1 MQKEMKVNKIPAKTW
16 YRLNMNDAT
25 VLWDQDN
32 TYCMSHESIEAN
44 DNETKEVVITVEDEA
59 RKDSASSEPLSY
71 SSKDITIKAGKVG
84 KITAYVL
91 MKAHQNVAINLTLN
105 TEEDATIKLVEVQLA
120 DSDAVIVNTIKGTCS
135 EQSSIEVVHFFMGR
149 GQIFSDS
156 RIDLVGKKSRAA
168 FDVGYIGNSPAV
180 AGADAKGD
188 NIDINIVI
196 NHIGKRSES
205 DINVNG
211 ALKDGATKTF
221 RGTIDFKTG
230 SSDSVGNEQETVILL
245 GEDVINRTIPII
257 LCAEENVV
265 GNHGGS
271 IGELDDDLLF
281 YFESRGIDREEA
293 ENIMARASIERVLR
307 LVDNETVK
315 EEITTKLEEIL

>member
-1 MQKEMKVNKIPAKTW
+1 MIVNKIPAKTW

-32 TYCMSHESIEAN
+32 TYSLSQESIETKE
-44 DNETKEVVITVEDEA
+44 NETKEVVISVED
-59 RKDSASSEPLSY
+59 DSSSSEHSY
-71 SSKDITIKAGKVG
+71 SSKNITITAGKAS
-84 KITAYVL
+84 KITAYVM
-91 MKAHQNVAINLTLN
+91 MKVHQNMAINLNLN

-120 DSDAVIVNTIKGTCS
+120 DSDAVIVNNIKGTCS
-135 EQSSIEVVHFFMGR
+135 DQSAIEVVHFFMGR

-156 RIDLVGKKSRAA
+156 QIDLVGKKSRAA
-168 FDVGYIGNSPAV
+168 FDVGYIGNSPV
-180 AGADAKGD
+180 ADKADAKGD
-188 NIDINIVI
+188 NIDINILI
-196 NHIGKRSES
+196 NHIGKKTES

-245 GEDVINRTIPII
+245 GEDVINKTIPII

-281 YFESRGIDREEA
+281 YFESRGIGREEA

-307 LVDNETVK
+307 LVDNESVR
-315 EEITTKLEEIL
+315 EEITNKLEEIL

>member
-1 MQKEMKVNKIPAKTW
+1 MQKEIIVNKIPAKTW

-25 VLWDQDN
+25 VLWDQDS
-32 TYCMSHESIEAN
+32 TYSLSQEIIETKE
-44 DNETKEVVITVEDEA
+44 NETKEVVITVED
-59 RKDSASSEPLSY
+59 DSSSSEHSY
-71 SSKDITIKAGKVG
+71 SSKNITITAGKAS
-84 KITAYVL
+84 KITAYV
-91 MKAHQNVAINLTLN
+91 MIKAHQNMAINLTLN
-105 TEEDATIKLVEVQLA
+105 TEDDATIKLVEVQLA
-120 DSDAVIVNTIKGTCS
+120 DSDAVIVNNIKGTCS
-135 EQSSIEVVHFFMGR
+135 DQSAIEVVHFFMGR

-156 RIDLVGKKSRAA
+156 QIDLLGKKSRAA
-168 FDVGYIGNSPAV
+168 LDVGYIGNSPV
-180 AGADAKGD
+180 AGKAGAKGD
-188 NIDINIVI
+188 NIDINILI
-196 NHIGKRSES
+196 NHIGKKTES

-230 SSDSVGNEQETVILL
+230 SSDSIGNEQETVILL
-245 GEDVINRTIPII
+245 GEDVINKTIPII

-281 YFESRGIDREEA
+281 YFESRGIGREEA

-307 LVDNETVK
+307 LVDNESVR
-315 EEITTKLEEIL
+315 EEITNKLEEIL

>member
-1 MQKEMKVNKIPAKTW
+1 MKVNKIPVKTW

-71 SSKDITIKAGKVG
+71 SSKDITIKAGKAG

-91 MKAHQNVAINLTLN
+91 MKAHQNMAINLTLS

-120 DSDAVIVNTIKGTCS
+120 DSDSVIVNTIKGTCS
-135 EQSSIEVVHFFMGR
+135 EQASIEVVHFFMGR

-211 ALKDGATKTF
+211 ALKDGAKKTF

>member
-1 MQKEMKVNKIPAKTW
+1 MIVNKIPAKTW

-32 TYCMSHESIEAN
+32 TYSLSQESIETKE
-44 DNETKEVVITVEDEA
+44 NETKEVVISVED
-59 RKDSASSEPLSY
+59 DSSSSEHSY
-71 SSKDITIKAGKVG
+71 SSKNITITAGKAS
-84 KITAYVL
+84 KITAYVM
-91 MKAHQNVAINLTLN
+91 MKAHQNMAINLNLN
-105 TEEDATIKLVEVQLA
+105 TEEDATIKLVEVQLT

-135 EQSSIEVVHFFMGR
+135 DQSSIEVVHFFMGR

-168 FDVGYIGNSPAV
+168 FDVGYIGNSPV
-180 AGADAKGD
+180 AGKAGAKGD
-188 NIDINIVI
+188 NIDINILI
-196 NHIGKRSES
+196 NHIGKKTES

-245 GEDVINRTIPII
+245 GEDVINKTIPII

-281 YFESRGIDREEA
+281 YFESRGIGREEA

-307 LVDNETVK
+307 LVDNESVR
-315 EEITTKLEEIL
+315 EEITNKLEEIL

>member
-1 MQKEMKVNKIPAKTW
+1 MQKEMIVNKIPAKTW

-32 TYCMSHESIEAN
+32 TYSLSQESIETKE
-44 DNETKEVVITVEDEA
+44 NETKEVVITVED
-59 RKDSASSEPLSY
+59 DSSSSEHSY
-71 SSKDITIKAGKVG
+71 SSKNITITAGKAS
-84 KITAYVL
+84 KITAYVM
-91 MKAHQNVAINLTLN
+91 MKVHQNMAINLNLN

-120 DSDAVIVNTIKGTCS
+120 DSDAVIVNNIKGTCS
-135 EQSSIEVVHFFMGR
+135 EQSAIEVVHFFMGR

-156 RIDLVGKKSRAA
+156 QIDLLGKKSRAA
-168 FDVGYIGNSPAV
+168 FDVGYIGNSPV
-180 AGADAKGD
+180 ADKAGAKGD
-188 NIDINIVI
+188 NIDINILI
-196 NHIGKRSES
+196 NHIGKKTES

-245 GEDVINRTIPII
+245 GEDVINKTIPII

-281 YFESRGIDREEA
+281 YFESRGIGREEA

-307 LVDNETVK
+307 LVDNESVR
-315 EEITTKLEEIL
+315 EEITNKLEEIL

>member
-1 MQKEMKVNKIPAKTW
+1 MIVNKIPAKTW

-32 TYCMSHESIEAN
+32 TYSLSQESIETKE
-44 DNETKEVVITVEDEA
+44 NETKEVVITVED
-59 RKDSASSEPLSY
+59 DSSSSEHSY
-71 SSKDITIKAGKVG
+71 SSNNITITAGKAS
-84 KITAYVL
+84 KITAYVM
-91 MKAHQNVAINLTLN
+91 MKAHQNVAINLNLN

-156 RIDLVGKKSRAA
+156 QIDLLGKKSRAA
-168 FDVGYIGNSPAV
+168 FDVGYIGNGPV
-180 AGADAKGD
+180 AGKAGAKGD
-188 NIDINIVI
+188 NIDINILI
-196 NHIGKRSES
+196 NHIGKKTES

-245 GEDVINRTIPII
+245 GEDVINKTIPII

-281 YFESRGIDREEA
+281 YFESRGIGREEA

-307 LVDNETVK
+307 LVDNESVR
-315 EEITTKLEEIL
+315 EEITNKLEEIL

>member
-1 MQKEMKVNKIPAKTW
+1 MQKEMIVNKIPAKTW

-32 TYCMSHESIEAN
+32 TYSLSQESIETKE
-44 DNETKEVVITVEDEA
+44 NETKEVVISVED
-59 RKDSASSEPLSY
+59 DSSSSEHSY
-71 SSKDITIKAGKVG
+71 SSKNITITAGKAS
-84 KITAYVL
+84 KITAYVM
-91 MKAHQNVAINLTLN
+91 MKAHQNMAINLTLN
-105 TEEDATIKLVEVQLA
+105 TEDDATIKLVEVQLA
-120 DSDAVIVNTIKGTCS
+120 DSDAVIVNNIKGTCS
-135 EQSSIEVVHFFMGR
+135 DQSAIEVVHFFMGR

-156 RIDLVGKKSRAA
+156 QINLLGKKSRAA
-168 FDVGYIGNSPAV
+168 FDVGYIGNSPV
-180 AGADAKGD
+180 ADKAGAKGD
-188 NIDINIVI
+188 NIDINILI
-196 NHIGKRSES
+196 NHIGKKTES

-245 GEDVINRTIPII
+245 GEDVINKTIPII

-281 YFESRGIDREEA
+281 YFESRGIGREEA

-307 LVDNETVK
+307 LVDNDSVR
-315 EEITTKLEEIL
+315 EEITNKLEEIL

>member
-1 MQKEMKVNKIPAKTW
+1 MIVNKIPAKTW

-32 TYCMSHESIEAN
+32 TYSLSQESIETKE
-44 DNETKEVVITVEDEA
+44 NETKEVVISVED
-59 RKDSASSEPLSY
+59 DSSSSEHSY
-71 SSKDITIKAGKVG
+71 SSKNITITAGKAS
-84 KITAYVL
+84 KITAYVM
-91 MKAHQNVAINLTLN
+91 MKAHQNMAINLNLN

-120 DSDAVIVNTIKGTCS
+120 DSDAVIVNNIKGTCS
-135 EQSSIEVVHFFMGR
+135 EQSAIEVVHFFMGR

-168 FDVGYIGNSPAV
+168 FDVGYIGNSPV
-180 AGADAKGD
+180 ADKAGAKGD
-188 NIDINIVI
+188 NIDINILI
-196 NHIGKRSES
+196 NHIGKKTES

-245 GEDVINRTIPII
+245 GEDVINKTIPII

-281 YFESRGIDREEA
+281 YFESRGIGREEA

-307 LVDNETVK
+307 LVDNESVR
-315 EEITTKLEEIL
+315 EEITNKLEEIL

>member
-1 MQKEMKVNKIPAKTW
+1 MQKEMIVNKIPAKTW

-32 TYCMSHESIEAN
+32 TYSLSQESIETKE
-44 DNETKEVVITVEDEA
+44 NETKEVVISVED
-59 RKDSASSEPLSY
+59 DSSSSEHSY
-71 SSKDITIKAGKVG
+71 SSKNITITAGKAS
-84 KITAYVL
+84 KITAYVM
-91 MKAHQNVAINLTLN
+91 MKVHQNMAINLNLN

-120 DSDAVIVNTIKGTCS
+120 DSDAVIVNNIKGTCS
-135 EQSSIEVVHFFMGR
+135 DQSAIEVVHFFMGR

-156 RIDLVGKKSRAA
+156 QIDLVGKKSRAA
-168 FDVGYIGNSPAV
+168 FDVGYIGNSPV
-180 AGADAKGD
+180 ADKADAKGD
-188 NIDINIVI
+188 NIDINILI
-196 NHIGKRSES
+196 NHIGKKTES

-245 GEDVINRTIPII
+245 GEDVINKTIPII

-281 YFESRGIDREEA
+281 YFESRGIGREEA

-307 LVDNETVK
+307 LVDNESVR
-315 EEITTKLEEIL
+315 EEITNKLEEIL

>member
-1 MQKEMKVNKIPAKTW
+1 MIVNKIPAKTW

-32 TYCMSHESIEAN
+32 TYSLSQESIETKE
-44 DNETKEVVITVEDEA
+44 NETKEVVISVED
-59 RKDSASSEPLSY
+59 DSSSSEHSY
-71 SSKDITIKAGKVG
+71 SSKNITITAGKAS
-84 KITAYVL
+84 KITAYVM
-91 MKAHQNVAINLTLN
+91 MKAHQNVAINLNLN

-135 EQSSIEVVHFFMGR
+135 DQSSIEVVHFFMGR

-168 FDVGYIGNSPAV
+168 FDVGYIGNSPV
-180 AGADAKGD
+180 ADKAGAKGD
-188 NIDINIVI
+188 NIDINILI
-196 NHIGKRSES
+196 NHIGKKTES

-245 GEDVINRTIPII
+245 GEDVINKTIPII

-281 YFESRGIDREEA
+281 YFESRGIGREEA

-307 LVDNETVK
+307 LVDNESVRK
-315 EEITTKLEEIL
+315 EITNKLEEIL

>member
-1 MQKEMKVNKIPAKTW
+1 MKVNKIPAKTW

-32 TYCMSHESIEAN
+32 TYSLSQESIETKE
-44 DNETKEVVITVEDEA
+44 NETKEVVITVED
-59 RKDSASSEPLSY
+59 DSSSSEHSY
-71 SSKDITIKAGKVG
+71 SSKNITITAGKAS
-84 KITAYVL
+84 KITAYVM
-91 MKAHQNVAINLTLN
+91 MKAHQNMAINLNLN
-105 TEEDATIKLVEVQLA
+105 TEDDATIKLVEVQLA
-120 DSDAVIVNTIKGTCS
+120 DSDAVIVNNIKGTCS
-135 EQSSIEVVHFFMGR
+135 DQSAIEVVHFFMGR

-156 RIDLVGKKSRAA
+156 QIDLLGKKSRAA
-168 FDVGYIGNSPAV
+168 FDVGYIGNGPAV
-180 AGADAKGD
+180 AGSDAKGD

-211 ALKDGATKTF
+211 ALKDGSTKTF

-245 GEDVINRTIPII
+245 GEDVINKTIPII

-281 YFESRGIDREEA
+281 YFESRGIGREEA

-307 LVDNETVK
+307 LVDNESVR
-315 EEITTKLEEIL
+315 EEITNKLEEIL

>member
-1 MQKEMKVNKIPAKTW
+1 MIVNKIPAKTW

-32 TYCMSHESIEAN
+32 TYSLSQESIKTKE
-44 DNETKEVVITVEDEA
+44 NETKEVVISVED
-59 RKDSASSEPLSY
+59 DSSSSEHSY
-71 SSKDITIKAGKVG
+71 SSKNITITAGKAS
-84 KITAYVL
+84 KITAYVM
-91 MKAHQNVAINLTLN
+91 MKAHQNVAINLNLN

-120 DSDAVIVNTIKGTCS
+120 DSDAVIVNNIKGTCS
-135 EQSSIEVVHFFMGR
+135 DQSAIEVVHFFMGR

-156 RIDLVGKKSRAA
+156 QIDLLGKKSRAA
-168 FDVGYIGNSPAV
+168 FDVGYIGNNPV
-180 AGADAKGD
+180 ADKAGAKGD
-188 NIDINIVI
+188 NIDINILI
-196 NHIGKRSES
+196 NHIGKKTES

-245 GEDVINRTIPII
+245 GEDVINKTIPII

-281 YFESRGIDREEA
+281 YFESRGIGREEA

-307 LVDNETVK
+307 LVDNESVR
-315 EEITTKLEEIL
+315 EEITNKLEEIL

>member
-1 MQKEMKVNKIPAKTW
+1 MIVNKIPAKTW

-32 TYCMSHESIEAN
+32 TYSLSQESIETKE
-44 DNETKEVVITVEDEA
+44 NETKEVVISVED
-59 RKDSASSEPLSY
+59 DSSSSEHSY
-71 SSKDITIKAGKVG
+71 SSKNITITAGKAS
-84 KITAYVL
+84 KITAYVM
-91 MKAHQNVAINLTLN
+91 MKAHQNMAINLTLN
-105 TEEDATIKLVEVQLA
+105 TEDDATIKLVEVQLA
-120 DSDAVIVNTIKGTCS
+120 DSDAVIVNNIKGTCS
-135 EQSSIEVVHFFMGR
+135 DQSAIEVVHFFMGR

-156 RIDLVGKKSRAA
+156 QINLLGKKSRAA
-168 FDVGYIGNSPAV
+168 FDVGYIGNSPV
-180 AGADAKGD
+180 ADKAGAKGD
-188 NIDINIVI
+188 NIDINILI
-196 NHIGKRSES
+196 NHIGKKTES

-245 GEDVINRTIPII
+245 GEDVINKTIPII

-281 YFESRGIDREEA
+281 YFESRGIGREEA

-307 LVDNETVK
+307 LVDNESVR
-315 EEITTKLEEIL
+315 EEITNKLEEIL

>member
-1 MQKEMKVNKIPAKTW
+1 MIVNKIPAKTW

-32 TYCMSHESIEAN
+32 TYSLSQESIETKE
-44 DNETKEVVITVEDEA
+44 NETKEVVISVED
-59 RKDSASSEPLSY
+59 DSSSSEHSY
-71 SSKDITIKAGKVG
+71 SSKNITITAGKAS
-84 KITAYVL
+84 KITAYVM
-91 MKAHQNVAINLTLN
+91 MKAHQNMAINLNLN
-105 TEEDATIKLVEVQLA
+105 TEDDATIKLVEVQLA
-120 DSDAVIVNTIKGTCS
+120 DSDAVIVNNIKGTCS
-135 EQSSIEVVHFFMGR
+135 DQSAIEVVHFFMGR

-156 RIDLVGKKSRAA
+156 QIDLLGKKSRAA
-168 FDVGYIGNSPAV
+168 FDVGYIGNSPV
-180 AGADAKGD
+180 AGKAGAKGD
-188 NIDINIVI
+188 SIDINILI
-196 NHIGKRSES
+196 NHIGKKTES

-245 GEDVINRTIPII
+245 GEDVINKTIPII

-281 YFESRGIDREEA
+281 YFESRGIGREEA

-307 LVDNETVK
+307 LVDNESVR
-315 EEITTKLEEIL
+315 EEITNKLEEIL

>member
-16 YRLNMNDAT
+16 YRLNVNDAT

-71 SSKDITIKAGKVG
+71 SSKDITIKTGKAG

-211 ALKDGATKTF
+211 ALKDGAIKTF

-230 SSDSVGNEQETVILL
+230 SSDSVGNEQETVVLL
-245 GEDVINRTIPII
+245 GENVINRTIPII

>member
-1 MQKEMKVNKIPAKTW
+1 MQKEMIVNKIPAKTW

-32 TYCMSHESIEAN
+32 TYSLSQESIETKE
-44 DNETKEVVITVEDEA
+44 NETKEVVISVED
-59 RKDSASSEPLSY
+59 DSSSSEHSY
-71 SSKDITIKAGKVG
+71 SSKNITITAGKAS
-84 KITAYVL
+84 KITAYVM
-91 MKAHQNVAINLTLN
+91 MKAHQNMAINLTLN
-105 TEEDATIKLVEVQLA
+105 TEDDATIKLVEVQLA
-120 DSDAVIVNTIKGTCS
+120 DSDAVIVNNIKGTCS
-135 EQSSIEVVHFFMGR
+135 DQSAIEVVHFFMGR

-156 RIDLVGKKSRAA
+156 QINLLGKKSRAA
-168 FDVGYIGNSPAV
+168 FDVGYIGNSPV
-180 AGADAKGD
+180 ADKAGAKGD
-188 NIDINIVI
+188 NIDINILI
-196 NHIGKRSES
+196 NHIGKKTES

-245 GEDVINRTIPII
+245 GEDVINKTIPII

-281 YFESRGIDREEA
+281 YFESRGIGREEA

-307 LVDNETVK
+307 LVDNESVR
-315 EEITTKLEEIL
+315 EEITNKLEEIL

>member
-1 MQKEMKVNKIPAKTW
+1 MIVNKIPAKTW

-32 TYCMSHESIEAN
+32 TYSLSQESIETKE
-44 DNETKEVVITVEDEA
+44 NETKEVVISVED
-59 RKDSASSEPLSY
+59 DSSSSEHSY
-71 SSKDITIKAGKVG
+71 SSKNITITAGKAS
-84 KITAYVL
+84 KITAYVM
-91 MKAHQNVAINLTLN
+91 MKAHQNVAINLNLN
-105 TEEDATIKLVEVQLA
+105 TEDDATIKLVEVQLA
-120 DSDAVIVNTIKGTCS
+120 DSDAVIVNNIKGTCS
-135 EQSSIEVVHFFMGR
+135 DQSSIEVVHFFMGR

-156 RIDLVGKKSRAA
+156 QIDLLGKKSRAA
-168 FDVGYIGNSPAV
+168 FDVGYIGNSPV
-180 AGADAKGD
+180 AGKAGAKGD
-188 NIDINIVI
+188 NIDINILI
-196 NHIGKRSES
+196 NHIGKKTES

-245 GEDVINRTIPII
+245 GEDVINKTIPII

-281 YFESRGIDREEA
+281 YFESRGIGREEA

-307 LVDNETVK
+307 LVDNDSVR
-315 EEITTKLEEIL
+315 EEITNKLEEIL

>member
-1 MQKEMKVNKIPAKTW
+1 MIVNKIPAKTW

-32 TYCMSHESIEAN
+32 TYSLSQESIETKE
-44 DNETKEVVITVEDEA
+44 NETKEVVISVED
-59 RKDSASSEPLSY
+59 DSSLSEHSY
-71 SSKDITIKAGKVG
+71 SSKNITITAGKAS
-84 KITAYVL
+84 KITAYVM
-91 MKAHQNVAINLTLN
+91 MKAHQNMAINLNLN
-105 TEEDATIKLVEVQLA
+105 TEDDATIKLVEVQLA

-135 EQSSIEVVHFFMGR
+135 DQSSIEVVHFFMGR

-156 RIDLVGKKSRAA
+156 QIDLLGKKSRAA
-168 FDVGYIGNSPAV
+168 FDVGYIGNSPV
-180 AGADAKGD
+180 ADKAGAKGD
-188 NIDINIVI
+188 NIDINILI
-196 NHIGKRSES
+196 NHIGKKTES

-245 GEDVINRTIPII
+245 GEDVINKTIPII

-281 YFESRGIDREEA
+281 YFESRGIGREEA

-307 LVDNETVK
+307 LVDNESVR
-315 EEITTKLEEIL
+315 EEITNKLEEIL

>member
-1 MQKEMKVNKIPAKTW
+1 MIVNKIPAKTW

-32 TYCMSHESIEAN
+32 TYSLSQESIETKE
-44 DNETKEVVITVEDEA
+44 NETKEVVISVED
-59 RKDSASSEPLSY
+59 DSSSSEHSY
-71 SSKDITIKAGKVG
+71 SSKNITITAGKAS
-84 KITAYVL
+84 KITAYVM
-91 MKAHQNVAINLTLN
+91 MKAHQNMAINLNLN
-105 TEEDATIKLVEVQLA
+105 TEEDATIKLVEVQLT

-135 EQSSIEVVHFFMGR
+135 DQSAIEVVHFFMGR

-156 RIDLVGKKSRAA
+156 QIDLLGKKSRAA
-168 FDVGYIGNSPAV
+168 FDVGYIGNSPV
-180 AGADAKGD
+180 AGKAGAKGD
-188 NIDINIVI
+188 NIDINILI
-196 NHIGKRSES
+196 NHIGKKTES

-245 GEDVINRTIPII
+245 GEDVINKTIPII

-281 YFESRGIDREEA
+281 YFESRGIGREEA

-307 LVDNETVK
+307 LVDNESVR
-315 EEITTKLEEIL
+315 EEITNKLEEIL

>member
-1 MQKEMKVNKIPAKTW
+1 MQKEMIVNKIPAKTW

-32 TYCMSHESIEAN
+32 TYSLSQESIETKE
-44 DNETKEVVITVEDEA
+44 NETKEVVISVED
-59 RKDSASSEPLSY
+59 DSSSSEHSY
-71 SSKDITIKAGKVG
+71 SSKNITITAGKAS
-84 KITAYVL
+84 KITAYVM
-91 MKAHQNVAINLTLN
+91 MKAHQNVAINLNLN

-156 RIDLVGKKSRAA
+156 CIDLVGKKSRAA
-168 FDVGYIGNSPAV
+168 FDVGYIGNSPV
-180 AGADAKGD
+180 AGKAGAKGD
-188 NIDINIVI
+188 NIDINILI
-196 NHIGKRSES
+196 NHIGKKTES

-245 GEDVINRTIPII
+245 GEDVINKTIPII

-281 YFESRGIDREEA
+281 YFESRGIGREEA

-307 LVDNETVK
+307 LVDNDSVR
-315 EEITTKLEEIL
+315 EEITNKLEEIL

>member
-1 MQKEMKVNKIPAKTW
+1 MQKEMIVNKIPAKTW

-32 TYCMSHESIEAN
+32 TYSLSQESIETKE
-44 DNETKEVVITVEDEA
+44 NETKEVVISVED
-59 RKDSASSEPLSY
+59 DSSSSEHSY
-71 SSKDITIKAGKVG
+71 SSKNITITAAKAS
-84 KITAYVL
+84 KITAYVM
-91 MKAHQNVAINLTLN
+91 MKAHQNMAINLNLN
-105 TEEDATIKLVEVQLA
+105 TEDDATIKLVEVQLA
-120 DSDAVIVNTIKGTCS
+120 DSDAVIVNNIKGTCS
-135 EQSSIEVVHFFMGR
+135 DQSAIEVVHFFMGR

-156 RIDLVGKKSRAA
+156 QIDLLGKKSRAA
-168 FDVGYIGNSPAV
+168 FDVGYIGNSPV
-180 AGADAKGD
+180 AGKAGAKGD
-188 NIDINIVI
+188 NIDINILI
-196 NHIGKRSES
+196 NHIGKKTES

-245 GEDVINRTIPII
+245 GEDVINKTIPII

-281 YFESRGIDREEA
+281 YFESRGIGREEA

-307 LVDNETVK
+307 LVDNESVR
-315 EEITTKLEEIL
+315 EEITNKLEEIL

>member
-32 TYCMSHESIEAN
+32 TYSLSQESIETKE
-44 DNETKEVVITVEDEA
+44 NETKEVVINVED
-59 RKDSASSEPLSY
+59 DSSSSEHSY
-71 SSKDITIKAGKVG
+71 SSKNITITAGKAS
-84 KITAYVL
+84 KITAYVM
-91 MKAHQNVAINLTLN
+91 MKAHQNMAINLNLN
-105 TEEDATIKLVEVQLA
+105 TEDDATIKLVEVQLA
-120 DSDAVIVNTIKGTCS
+120 DSDAVIVNNIKGTCS
-135 EQSSIEVVHFFMGR
+135 DQSAIEVVHFFMGR

-168 FDVGYIGNSPAV
+168 FDVGYIGNSPV
-180 AGADAKGD
+180 AGAKGD
-188 NIDINIVI
+188 NIDINILI
-196 NHIGKRSES
+196 NHIGKKTES

-245 GEDVINRTIPII
+245 GEDVINKTIPII

-281 YFESRGIDREEA
+281 YFESRGIGREEA

-307 LVDNETVK
+307 LVDNESVR
-315 EEITTKLEEIL
+315 EEITNKLEEIL

>member
-1 MQKEMKVNKIPAKTW
+1 MQKEMIVNKIPAKTW

-32 TYCMSHESIEAN
+32 TYSLSQESIETKE
-44 DNETKEVVITVEDEA
+44 NETKEVVISVED
-59 RKDSASSEPLSY
+59 DSSLSEHSY
-71 SSKDITIKAGKVG
+71 SSKNITITAGKAS
-84 KITAYVL
+84 KITAYVM
-91 MKAHQNVAINLTLN
+91 MKAHQNMAINLNLN
-105 TEEDATIKLVEVQLA
+105 TEDDATIKLVEVQLA
-120 DSDAVIVNTIKGTCS
+120 DSDAVIVNNIKGTCS
-135 EQSSIEVVHFFMGR
+135 DQSAIEVVHFFMGR

-156 RIDLVGKKSRAA
+156 QIDLLGKKSRAA
-168 FDVGYIGNSPAV
+168 FDVGYIGNSPL
-180 AGADAKGD
+180 AGKAGAKGD
-188 NIDINIVI
+188 NIDINILI
-196 NHIGKRSES
+196 NHIGKKTES

-245 GEDVINRTIPII
+245 GEDVINKTIPII

-281 YFESRGIDREEA
+281 YFESRGIGREEA

-307 LVDNETVK
+307 LVDNESVR
-315 EEITTKLEEIL
+315 EEITNKLEEIL